1 MPEKCAQSR
10 SRRTFLKFVPATI
23 GAGLTLPESTHAR
36 PEQPSPVTN
45 DDLEAAERLAGISFN
60 DSEREMMRQNVAT
73 NRDHFE
79 ALRRVPIGYDVE
91 PAFTFKPYRRPSQN
105 GRSSHERA
113 TPPMRLRIDR
123 PRGSTRP
130 SDEDLAFMPV
140 ASLAGLVES
149 RVVSSIELTELY
161 LARLK
166 KYGDVLHCV
175 VTLTEDLAREQATQ
189 ADREIRSGR
198 YRGPLHGIPYGI
210 KDLFATKGIRTTWG
224 AKPYENEI
232 ASADA
237 TAVERLREA
246 GAVLVAKL
254 STGELA
260 YGDVWFGGRTRNP
273 WNIERGSSGSS
284 AGPAAATAAGL
295 VGFAV
300 GTETGGSIISP
311 AHTCGVVGL
320 RPTYGRVSRH
330 GVMTLR
336 WTMDK
341 IGPLARSVEDCAFV
355 LNALY
360 GPDGRDET
368 VVDLPFVW
376 DRNVQLAGLTI
387 GFVQDEFA
395 SATGEGTEDER
406 RRWPGQKRVLA
417 AALDAL
423 RGAGARLK
431 PVTMPDFPSRAM
443 YAILNA
449 EAGAAFDDM
458 IRAGKVNDLAGKGP
472 SDRANQLRIS
482 RLIPAV
488 EYIRAQRARALL
500 GRRMEDVMTECD
512 VFLAPAT
519 SASLTTTN
527 LTGHPAVTVNAG
539 FADRLPVGLMVS
551 GRLYEEATMLGVAA
565 AYERARGVI
574 DDRPHLTGVMS
585 SGGVAGA
592 RRRP

>member
-1 MPEKCAQSR
+1 MPDKSSRPR
-10 SRRTFLKFVPATI
+10 SRRTFLKLVPAAVAA
-23 GAGLTLPESTHAR
+23 GAALPR
-36 PEQPSPVTN
+36 PSRAGAEQPATVAR
-45 DDLEAAERLAGISFN
+45 DDLEAAERLAGIRFS

-79 ALRRVPIGYDVE
+79 AVRRVPIGYDVE
-91 PAFTFKPYRRPSQN
+91 PAFTFKPYRRPN
-105 GRSSHERA
+105 GRALQGHA
-113 TPPMRLRIDR
+113 TPNARVRVDR
-123 PRGSTRP
+123 PRPSARP
-130 SDEDLAFMPV
+130 ADDDLAFLPV
-140 ASLAGLVES
+140 ASLAALVES
-149 RVVSSIELTELY
+149 RVVSSSELTELY

-166 KYGDVLHCV
+166 KWGDLLHCV
-175 VTLTEDLAREQATQ
+175 VTLTENLAREQAAQ

-232 ASADA
+232 ASDDA
-237 TAVERLREA
+237 TAVERLRDA

-273 WNIERGSSGSS
+273 WNVERGSSGSS
-284 AGPAAATAAGL
+284 AGPAAAAAAGL

-341 IGPLARSVEDCAFV
+341 VGPLTRSVEDCALV

-376 DRNVQLAGLTI
+376 DRGVQLAGLTI
-387 GFVQDEFA
+387 GFIEDEFT
-395 SATGEGTEDER
+395 SATGEGAEDER
-406 RRWPGQKRVLA
+406 RRWPAQRPVLA

-423 RGAGARLK
+423 RGAGVRLK
-431 PVTMPDFPSRAM
+431 PIVLPDFPTRAM

-458 IRAGKVNDLAGKGP
+458 IRAGRVNDLAGKGP
-472 SDRANQLRIS
+472 NDRANQLRIS

-488 EYIRAQRARALL
+488 EYIRAQRARTLL
-500 GRRMEDVMTECD
+500 GRAVEDVMSDCD

-519 SASLTTTN
+519 SASVTTTN

-539 FADRLPVGLMVS
+539 FADRLPVGLMVT
-551 GRLYEEATMLGVAA
+551 GRLYDEATMLGVAA
-565 AYERARGVI
+565 AYERVRGPI
-574 DDRPHLTGVMS
+574 EARPHLTAATS
-585 SGGVAGA
+585 SGAAG
-592 RRRP
+592 RPNRRP